1 MVDKLR
7 DTAAKKE
14 FVRKIMKPNPKNPL
28 PIDSGGRGQADEK
41 KPLKTKKRLG
51 EILIEGGL
59 LTRGQLEE
67 ALPYQKKSGLKL
79 GQFLVREGIVS
90 EVQIVD
96 MISNQLNLEK
106 YSTEAYQIDAEL
118 ANVIP
123 ADMAFRYQAVPL
135 KKNHLLLTIAMIDP
149 MDINAVDA
157 IEVYTNNEVETVIC
171 TEQDLNQLL
180 STLYG
185 TYSGIGGVLEDMEE
199 MQYDKEIEKAAIT
212 EDVEVSSLQGM
223 AEEAP
228 VIRLVNSILSQAVRE
243 GASDIHISPEKDYVQ
258 VRFRVDGKLHDVP
271 APPKSM
277 FLPIISRLK
286 ILANM
291 DISIARVPQDGRF
304 TVKMK
309 NKEINVRAS
318 TIPSIYGENLVLR
331 LLDTSSG
338 VYSLERLGMSEMDRN
353 KIVSVINRSY
363 GMILSTGPTGSGKS
377 TSLYSILKTINKPDT
392 NIITV
397 EDPVEYRIEKICQ
410 VQLNRK
416 AGMTFADGLRSIL
429 RQDPDVIMVG
439 EIRDTETATVAVQ
452 AALTGHKVLSTLHT
466 NDAAGAITRFIDMG
480 IEPFLVASTMI
491 VSFAQRLV
499 RTICPHCKKPYKAPP
514 EVLEY
519 WGLANNRQAGFLHG
533 AGCFNCMHTGYKGR
547 TGIYEV
553 LLIDDMIQ
561 NLILKKQSSHR
572 ISRTAKEAGNFM
584 TLKED
589 AAHKIKQG
597 ITTFEEAASAVMT

>member
-1 MVDKLR
+1 M
-7 DTAAKKE
+7 
-14 FVRKIMKPNPKNPL
+14 MKPNPKTPPPL
-28 PIDSGGRGQADEK
+28 DSGGSGQAVETRT
-41 KPLKTKKRLG
+41 LKTKKRLG

-79 GQFLVREGIVS
+79 GQFLVREGIVT

-96 MISNQLNLEK
+96 MVSNQLNLNK
-106 YSTEAYQIDAEL
+106 YSAEAYQIDTEL

-199 MQYDKEIEKAAIT
+199 MQYDKEIEKAAVT

-338 VYSLERLGMSEMDRN
+338 VYSLERLGMSEMDRR
-353 KIVSVINRSY
+353 KLVSVINRSY

-439 EIRDTETATVAVQ
+439 EIRDAETATVAVQ

-499 RTICPHCKKPYKAPP
+499 RTICPHCKKPHNAPP

-519 WGLANNRQAGFLHG
+519 WGLNNNPPASFLHG
-533 AGCFNCMHTGYKGR
+533 NGCFNCMHTGYKGR

-553 LLIDDMIQ
+553 LLIDDMVQ
-561 NLILKKQSSHR
+561 NMILKKQSSHKIGR
-572 ISRTAKEAGNFM
+572 AAKEAGNFM

-589 AAHKIKQG
+589 AAQKIRQG
-597 ITTFEEAASAVMT
+597 ITTFEEAASAVLT